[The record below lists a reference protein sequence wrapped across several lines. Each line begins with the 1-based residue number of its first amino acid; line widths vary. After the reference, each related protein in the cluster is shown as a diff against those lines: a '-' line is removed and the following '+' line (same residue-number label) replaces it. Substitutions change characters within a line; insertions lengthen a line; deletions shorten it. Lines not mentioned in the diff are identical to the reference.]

1 MARKIET
8 LLIDD
13 IDGTEATET
22 FVFSYDGKA
31 WEIDLNAENAATIRA
46 DLGKWQQHARRA
58 AATARTASG
67 SPKRRSASRSPE
79 QLNAIR
85 TWARENGY
93 EVSDRGRLAKNV
105 EDAYNEAHGSN

>member
-1 MARKIET
+1 MARRIET

-31 WEIDLNAENAATIRA
+31 WEIDLNAENAANIRA
-46 DLGKWQQHARRA
+46 DLDKWQQHARRA
-58 AATARTASG
+58 SSAPRTAVG
-67 SPKRRSASRSPE
+67 SAKKRSASRSPE

-85 TWARENGY
+85 SWARENGY

-105 EDAYNEAHGSN
+105 EDAYKQAHQSN

>member
-22 FVFSYDGKA
+22 FVFSYEGKA
-31 WEIDLNAENAATIRA
+31 WEIDLNAENAASLRA
-46 DLGKWQQHARRA
+46 DLDKWRQHSRRA
-58 AATARTASG
+58 ASADGSAVG
-67 SPKRRSASRSPE
+67 SPKKRSAGRSPE

-93 EVSDRGRLAKNV
+93 EVSDRGRLAKKV
-105 EDAYNEAHGSN
+105 EDAYNEAHGLN